1 MDKAKAKQ
9 QRRSRAHQR
18 LRQRVVGTPDRPRL
32 SVFKS
37 ARYIYVQLVDDRA
50 GQTLVQASSFEA
62 ELRQRI
68 GASAK
73 SKTAARAVGEA
84 LAERAQ
90 AKGLKKVVFDRGGY
104 VYHGRIKELADA
116 ARAKGLEF

>member
-9 QRRSRAHQR
+9 ERRARAHRR
-18 LRQRVVGTPDRPRL
+18 LRQRVAGTPERPRL

-37 ARYIYVQLVDDRA
+37 DRYIYVQVVDDRA
-50 GQTLVQASSFEA
+50 GRTLVQASSREP
-62 ELRQRI
+62 ELRSRA

-73 SKTAARAVGEA
+73 SKAAARVVGETI
-84 LAERAQ
+84 AERAQ
-90 AKGLKKVVFDRGGY
+90 ARGLKKVVFDRGGY
-104 VYHGRIKELADA
+104 VYHGRVKELADA